1 MSRVC
6 LALCLSPLLI
16 AAVGAQADT
25 KLLRFPDLSATQV
38 TFVYAGDI
46 YVAGR
51 DGGAA
56 VRLTAHPGQEL
67 YPKFSPDGMQIAFSA
82 EYNGT
87 RQVYVMPTDG
97 GVPRQLTWYSD
108 VGPLPVRGG
117 TDYRVLDWSPNGRNV
132 LVRANRVP
140 FDERGGRPYLVPVD
154 GGMETPLAIPETGG
168 GMFSPDGTS
177 MVYTP
182 IDRDFRSW
190 KRYRGGRAQDVWTYD
205 LANNRS
211 HRLTHFKGTDHQP
224 MWIEDAIYFVS
235 DRTPT
240 LNLYRLPIKGD
251 DRSDAPKA
259 LTTFTDFDV
268 LWPSAGPAGIVF
280 EQAGAIWRF
289 DAASGASKQ
298 LHIDVIA
305 DAAATLP
312 TIKNVAAQIE
322 SFGLSPNGKRVLFA
336 ARGELF
342 TVPAKNG
349 ALRNISQTPSAREIS
364 ASWSPDGK
372 SITFLSDASGEYE
385 IYLRAENGQGAA
397 KRISFDGDTWRNAP
411 VWSPDSRRLAFSD
424 QRRRLRIVDV
434 TSGAIT
440 DADFGKYGSL
450 DSIAW
455 SPDSRYIA
463 YEKTSRS
470 RVTTIWIY
478 PLDSAKPQ
486 QLLGDTV
493 PNTSPAF
500 DPKGRY
506 LYFLSSRDFNLTNS
520 AFEFNYLY
528 TRAARIYAASLSKDG
543 PSLANIDSDEA
554 QPAKTE
560 EPAKDGARVRVDV
573 EGFDARVVALPIAA
587 GNYAGLQALKDGV
600 LYLSLAEGGGDGGNG
615 ATLYRHVLNPIEP
628 GENKPRLIAEGV
640 TGFALSGD
648 EETLLLRQGPQWS
661 IIEPKT
667 GVDVAA
673 GKLDLT
679 RLTLRIDPRVE
690 WRQMFVDGWR
700 ILRDWFYDENVHGGI
715 KRWNAIRDRYL
726 PLVEHVASRAD
737 LDYLLHEMAGEAN
750 AGHVYVQGG
759 DQPLIERKGG
769 GFLGAE
775 LEAHASGYFR
785 IGSIFPGENWS
796 PDFRSPLTEAGIN
809 VASGDYLISVDGIDA
824 RSVKNAWALFEGKA
838 DHIAEIRVSA
848 TPDATAA
855 RLLRVRLQN
864 SEQALRYLGWVQA
877 RRAIVDRLSNGRIGY
892 IHLPN
897 TALEGNR
904 ELMRGFLAYAHKD
917 ALIIDDR
924 YNGGGFIPDRM
935 IEMLSRQPLNYWKS
949 RGLEPSATPLLSHVG
964 PKAMLIN
971 GLSSS
976 GGDALPYYFR
986 QLKLGPLIGTRTWGG
1001 LIGIS
1006 GNPGLADGGSV
1017 LAATFRFID
1026 TDGKWAVENE
1036 GVAPDVEVIDLPEA
1050 IHAGH
1055 DPSLEKAIEMLLQA
1069 LEQSPPRALM
1079 APASPSTFE

>member
-1 MSRVC
+1 
-6 LALCLSPLLI
+6 
-16 AAVGAQADT
+16 
-25 KLLRFPDLSATQV
+25 
-38 TFVYAGDI
+38 
-46 YVAGR
+46 
-51 DGGAA
+51 
-56 VRLTAHPGQEL
+56 
-67 YPKFSPDGMQIAFSA
+67 
-82 EYNGT
+82 
-87 RQVYVMPTDG
+87 
-97 GVPRQLTWYSD
+97 
-108 VGPLPVRGG
+108 
-117 TDYRVLDWSPNGRNV
+117 
-132 LVRANRVP
+132 
-140 FDERGGRPYLVPVD
+140 
-154 GGMETPLAIPETGG
+154 
-168 GMFSPDGTS
+168 